1 MRTMYRFV
9 LLVAISFL
17 SCSGSITYND
27 AEKLSG
33 GKIIEL
39 LNDMPL
45 NEREEKIFELVK
57 ENNVPEFILNFS
69 EIEISE
75 LLNGKIYNLKFFA
88 SPDYISL
95 GNNEDYFL
103 TPMTP
108 ILAQRIA
115 DYYDCILPTSKIV
128 DLIYYYAKVKYYPQ
142 PIKPSA
148 EMITIKVFAFHN
160 DSIKM
165 QRERYF
171 NSLSGALSSGHKKDV
186 IISNKIYTNLK
197 QNVPKPVV
205 IYGWHKPD
213 GKPIQPVYNGH
224 GERYADY
231 SHGIRLI
238 KKHAILNG
246 NKILIEEILRDSLLC
261 KLLSDE
267 GVIEKYY
274 YTVD

>member
-1 MRTMYRFV
+1 MYRFV
-9 LLVAISFL
+9 LIIAISFL

-33 GKIIEL
+33 GKIIAL

-57 ENNVPEFILNFS
+57 ENNVPAFILNFS
-69 EIEISE
+69 EVEINE
-75 LLNGKIYNLKFFA
+75 VLNGNSYNLKFYA
-88 SPDYISL
+88 APDYFAL
-95 GNNEDYFL
+95 GTNEDYFL
-103 TPMTP
+103 IPMTP
-108 ILAQRIA
+108 ILAQKIA
-115 DYYDCILPTSKIV
+115 DFYDAMLPTSKMV
-128 DLIYYYAKVKYYPQ
+128 DLIYQSAKVKYYPQ

-171 NSLSGALSSGHKKDV
+171 NSLSGVLSSGHKKDV
-186 IISNKIYTNLK
+186 IISNKIYADLK

-224 GERYADY
+224 GEKYADY

-238 KKHAILNG
+238 KKYAILNG
-246 NKILIEEILRDSLLC
+246 EKIFIDEILRDSLLC
-261 KLLSDE
+261 KILSDE